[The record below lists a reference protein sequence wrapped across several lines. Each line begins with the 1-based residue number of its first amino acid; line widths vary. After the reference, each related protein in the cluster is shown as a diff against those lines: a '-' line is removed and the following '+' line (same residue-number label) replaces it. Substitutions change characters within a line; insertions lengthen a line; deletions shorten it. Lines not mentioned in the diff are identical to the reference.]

1 MALAVNVKVGAELLA
16 TRCCSV
22 SGIPRLRV
30 LAGSGYRVVPLGDA
44 KDVQQPRATLRL
56 PRRGRGS
63 LAWSAL
69 SPREGATGM
78 SLVSHEA
85 RHGPAV

>member
-30 LAGSGYRVVPLGDA
+30 LAGSGYRVAPLDDA

-56 PRRGRGS
+56 HDGGGE
-63 LAWSAL
+63 AL
-69 SPREGATGM
+69 LGLRTSPRGEATRM